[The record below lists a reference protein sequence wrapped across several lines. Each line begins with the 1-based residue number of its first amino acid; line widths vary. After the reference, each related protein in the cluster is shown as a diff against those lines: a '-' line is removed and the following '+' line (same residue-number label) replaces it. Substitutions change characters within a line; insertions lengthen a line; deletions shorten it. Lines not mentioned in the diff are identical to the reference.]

1 MPKYLR
7 LEKMS
12 IVETAPAAS
21 KEGGMSL
28 QYPVLNKTN
37 YTAWATRM
45 KFLMKAQGVWEAI
58 EPTGNVAVDV
68 KKEEKA
74 MAIISQALSDVTLM
88 QVAAKNTALKVWTAL
103 RTMHM
108 GADRAKEA
116 KIQTLRWEFENLSM
130 DNTEL
135 VDDFA
140 TKVTLLVG
148 QMQALGEK
156 IEEKNVVKR
165 FLRAVSD
172 KFIHIATTIEYFGDV
187 NNIALEEVIGSL
199 KAYEERTQHRH
210 RSNGD
215 EEHLLLTK
223 AQWEARSSGQGG
235 GRDSKTKRDKSHI
248 KCFNCSDYRHYASEC
263 RKPKRDRGDQ
273 VNLMCAQEDEPTL
286 L

>member
-12 IVETAPAAS
+12 IVEAAPAAI

-58 EPTGNVAVDV
+58 EPTRNAAVDE

-74 MAIISQALSDVTLM
+74 MAIISLALSDVTLM
-88 QVAAKNTALKVWTAL
+88 QVAAKNTALEVWTAL

-108 GADRAKEA
+108 GADRVKEA
-116 KIQTLRWEFENLSM
+116 KVQTLHWEFENLSM
-130 DNTEL
+130 GDAES

-140 TKVTLLVG
+140 TKVTLIVG

-156 IEEKNVVKR
+156 IEEKKVVKKL
-165 FLRAVSD
+165 LRTVSD
-172 KFIHIATTIEYFGDV
+172 KLIHIATTIEYSGDV
-187 NNIALEEVIGSL
+187 NNIAFEEVVGSL

-210 RSNGD
+210 RSNRD

-235 GRDSKTKRDKSHI
+235 GRDSKAKRDKSHI
-248 KCFNCSDYRHYASEC
+248 KCFNCNDYGHYASEC
-263 RKPKRDRGDQ
+263 RKPKRNHEDQ
-273 VNLMCAQEDEPTL
+273 VNLMCAQDVEPL